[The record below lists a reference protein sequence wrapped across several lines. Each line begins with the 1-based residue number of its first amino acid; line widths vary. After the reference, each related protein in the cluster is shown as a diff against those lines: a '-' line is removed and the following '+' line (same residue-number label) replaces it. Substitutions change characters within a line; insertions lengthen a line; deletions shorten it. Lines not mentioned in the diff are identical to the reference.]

1 MPKSMKDNRA
11 VKMLRAAEEGGYGVV
26 GVVSVGYSPKVIP
39 WAISDF
45 RAV

>member
-26 GVVSVGYSPKVIP
+26 GVVSVSYSSKTIP
-39 WAISDF
+39 
-45 RAV
+45 

>member
-1 MPKSMKDNRA
+1 MKDNRA

-26 GVVSVGYSPKVIP
+26 GVVSVRYSPKAIPGVIP
-39 WAISDF
+39 DF